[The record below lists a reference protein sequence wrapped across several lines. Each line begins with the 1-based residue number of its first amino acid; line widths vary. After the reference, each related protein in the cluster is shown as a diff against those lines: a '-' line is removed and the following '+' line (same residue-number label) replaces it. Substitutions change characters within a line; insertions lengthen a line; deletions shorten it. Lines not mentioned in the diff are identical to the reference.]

1 MKSTFVYQVS
11 LNVFE
16 DLGCGT
22 QANMLSIMLA
32 LSKATLGTNTQH
44 GHLWT
49 QVHTRIDPT
58 MTEDFTAFSNQHG
71 IDILGVFFFVHFI
84 MIPFGSMYY
93 TRTIVHQV
101 NLS

>member
-1 MKSTFVYQVS
+1 MNLFMKSTFVYQVS

-71 IDILGVFFFVHFI
+71 IDILGVFFLFI
-84 MIPFGSMYY
+84 S
-93 TRTIVHQV
+93 
-101 NLS
+101 L